1 MKKLFAVITLLVCIK
16 AMYAQNVGI
25 GTASPYNKLQ
35 VAGNLL
41 VNEPTINA
49 SAAPT
54 PAQTVT
60 MVNAST
66 TVVSANDSTARLYD
80 PGGPSGNYL
89 PNLASN
95 IVFQCCAPDQKGME
109 FIIESINLG
118 TGDSLII
125 KESSYAE
132 STVFI
137 AVGNGYNTPGRFVF
151 NGATCYL
158 QFKSNNDASVGSGF
172 SLLYKRLYN
181 NTNLPE
187 MTGYAGN
194 ALLFDVKKGVLRV
207 GAMNN
212 RPRGDYSVAMGQS
225 ANATG
230 DNSFAFGYNSTA
242 SGSYSVALGSA
253 SASNYT
259 SVALGSG
266 NASGWRSTAF
276 GLSDATANYA
286 TSMGSLTEASGNA
299 ATAMGASTTASGS
312 SSTAMGSG
320 SEAYGEAS
328 LATGNDT
335 QAAGDYAASLGHHT
349 ISRGYAGTV
358 IGMYNNP
365 VLIFGQT
372 TVTDATPLFIIGNGS
387 SASATGNAML
397 VRKDGKVGIGT
408 NAPATKLHIDGG
420 TDASLADAS
429 GHLVIGDIASTN
441 LVFDNNEIMA
451 RNNGAT
457 STLYLQNDGG
467 AFEIGGTAAKPGG
480 GSWLA
485 TSDARLKQ
493 HISAFKDGL
502 PEILKINPVN
512 FHYNLQSGYDTTQQH
527 VGVLAQELKEVSPYM
542 VSSFT
547 KDSTEYYKVDNS
559 AMTYMLINAVKE
571 QHKLIELLQARIE
584 KLEAAMRK
592 AAQTVNK

>member
-1 MKKLFAVITLLVCIK
+1 MKKTLAVTALLLFIK
-16 AMYAQNVGI
+16 IAHAQNVGI
-25 GTASPYNKLQ
+25 GIVSPQNKLQ

-41 VNEPTINA
+41 VNEPTAGTN
-49 SAAPT
+49 AAPT
-54 PAQTVT
+54 PAQTFT
-60 MVNAST
+60 LVNAT
-66 TVVSANDSTARLYD
+66 TAVLPANDSTGRLYD

-89 PNLASN
+89 PNLTAN
-95 IVFQCCAPDQKGME
+95 INLQCCPLNVKGME
-109 FIIESINLG
+109 FIIESIDLG

-125 KESSYAE
+125 KESSYPNA
-132 STVFI
+132 TVFL

-151 NGATCYL
+151 NGENFYI

-172 SLLYKRLYN
+172 AILCKRLYS
-181 NTNLPE
+181 NLNSQPDVA
-187 MTGYAGN
+187 GYSGN
-194 ALLFDVKKGVLRV
+194 AFFFDAKKGALRA

-212 RPRGDYSVAMGQS
+212 FPRGPYSVAMGQY

-230 DNSFAFGYNSTA
+230 DNSFAFGYNSSA
-242 SGSYSVALGSA
+242 SGAYAVALGSGAHAGNYISVALG
-253 SASNYT
+253 
-259 SVALGSG
+259 GG

-276 GLSDATANYA
+276 GLSEATANYA
-286 TSMGSLTEASGNA
+286 TSMGSLTEASGTT
-299 ATAMGASTTASGS
+299 ATAMGASTLASGS
-312 SSTAMGSG
+312 SATAMGSG
-320 SEAYGEAS
+320 SRAYGETS

-335 QAAGDYAASLGHHT
+335 EASGDYAASLGHHT

-387 SASATGNAML
+387 STSATGNAML

-408 NAPATKLHIDGG
+408 NAPATRLHIDGG
-420 TDASLADAS
+420 TDASVADAS

-451 RNNGAT
+451 RNNGAA

-493 HISAFKDGL
+493 HISAYEDGL
-502 PEILKINPVN
+502 AEILKINPVN

-571 QHKLIELLQARIE
+571 LEKLIAQLQAKIK
-584 KLEAAMRK
+584 KLEADK
-592 AAQTVNK
+592 VNK